1 MKKKI
6 LMNLICLSITLMLT
20 KSSYAAIEIV
30 PSKNGKGTDQL
41 VNTRIT
47 NSYLLCQTMNAEG
60 ESLYGTTV
68 VPHLATNK
76 DWGAVSYLSNSIYGT
91 NTTGQANGVQVV
103 IDSVKYYSTTPNIT
117 GVMNWGSNPNVERY
131 TQTSGLLSNYDDSTS
146 SASANVTELY
156 KNKDTRFVDIIGGA
170 NKGMAMQETQG
181 KYSSNWGVGT
191 ENGYPVTMRA
201 GQFGVYIGNGM
212 QLGYIYLKDGGQ
224 GAANSKIT
232 FRPVIWNK

>member
-30 PSKNGKGTDQL
+30 PSKNGKGTDQI
-41 VNTRIT
+41 VNTT
-47 NSYLLCQTMNAEG
+47 VSNSYMLCQTMNAEG

-91 NTTGQANGVQVV
+91 NTAGKATGVQVT

-117 GVMNWGSNPNVERY
+117 GVMNWGSNPYTLRL
-131 TQTSGLLSNYDDSTS
+131 TQTSALLSTYDDSTS
-146 SASANVTELY
+146 WARANVVELY
-156 KNKDTRFVDIIGGA
+156 KNKDTRFVDIIGGS
-170 NKGMAMQETQG
+170 NSSRGMATQET
-181 KYSSNWGVGT
+181 KNWYSNGFVQSD
-191 ENGYPVTMRA
+191 ENNYPVLLRMNLYGFGIGYAHIEKNSSSGA
-201 GQFGVYIGNGM
+201 GTSV
-212 QLGYIYLKDGGQ
+212 
-224 GAANSKIT
+224 AT